1 MNDFVTVNFGVHTA
15 VIQKTCSW
23 SCSSIIKYWQFYFIC
38 CSWTTKIVLPLKE
51 SIKSQTITLAARFN
65 DIHPSLLL
73 FLNRLRK
80 ITIDN
85 RVENL
90 VQHIH
95 RKDYGQ
101 NVVEITHDDKMDRWL
116 VVKKSL
122 DASKISLQ
130 VRWWPKSSLMYF
142 IYFTFYYFFLHFVEY
157 DLCKSFIVATAPCPT
172 NSIPALCWKMKWFFF
187 NISYF
192 CHYIIFFYLFKLKL
206 IKSKWQA
213 KSGVE
218 VESTEIALAF
228 PLRPPG
234 QKKDSKVLLSGL
246 QGYTLLILFCSIPC
260 NNVTTNLQSTSDSVL
275 YVVNCLFCSLFHPN
289 NLCLLSFLWGV
300 MDSDSLFKVR
310 PCTN

>member
-51 SIKSQTITLAARFN
+51 SMKSQTITLAARFN

-130 VRWWPKSSLMYF
+130 VR
-142 IYFTFYYFFLHFVEY
+142 
-157 DLCKSFIVATAPCPT
+157 
-172 NSIPALCWKMKWFFF
+172 
-187 NISYF
+187 
-192 CHYIIFFYLFKLKL
+192 
-206 IKSKWQA
+206 
-213 KSGVE
+213 
-218 VESTEIALAF
+218 
-228 PLRPPG
+228 
-234 QKKDSKVLLSGL
+234 
-246 QGYTLLILFCSIPC
+246 
-260 NNVTTNLQSTSDSVL
+260 
-275 YVVNCLFCSLFHPN
+275 
-289 NLCLLSFLWGV
+289 
-300 MDSDSLFKVR
+300 
-310 PCTN
+310 

>member
-1 MNDFVTVNFGVHTA
+1 MYDMTIMKH
-15 VIQKTCSW
+15 W
-23 SCSSIIKYWQFYFIC
+23 HFYFIC

-51 SIKSQTITLAARFN
+51 SIRSQTTTLAARFN

-85 RVENL
+85 RVENF
-90 VQHIH
+90 VQNIH
-95 RKDYGQ
+95 RKDYGE

-130 VRWWPKSSLMYF
+130 VGLWAKSSLMYF
-142 IYFTFYYFFLHFVEY
+142 ILNSLLVFLALCGIWYYCLV
-157 DLCKSFIVATAPCPT
+157 PCPT
-172 NSIPALCWKMKWFFF
+172 NLITIPCSKMNLYTSQMLFLSNHF
-187 NISYF
+187 ILLPSQ
-192 CHYIIFFYLFKLKL
+192 CFFYLFKLKL
-206 IKSKWQA
+206 IKSNWQA

-234 QKKDSKVLLSGL
+234 QKKDSKVHVLPSSLADV
-246 QGYTLLILFCSIPC
+246 TITC
-260 NNVTTNLQSTSDSVL
+260 NN
-275 YVVNCLFCSLFHPN
+275 
-289 NLCLLSFLWGV
+289 LL
-300 MDSDSLFKVR
+300 M
-310 PCTN
+310 

>member
-1 MNDFVTVNFGVHTA
+1 M
-15 VIQKTCSW
+15 
-23 SCSSIIKYWQFYFIC
+23 IIITYWHFYFIC

-51 SIKSQTITLAARFN
+51 SIRSQTTTLAARFN

-85 RVENL
+85 RVENF
-90 VQHIH
+90 VQNIH
-95 RKDYGQ
+95 RKDYGE

-130 VRWWPKSSLMYF
+130 VGLWSKSSLMYF
-142 IYFTFYYFFLHFVEY
+142 ILNSLLVFLALYGIWYYCLV
-157 DLCKSFIVATAPCPT
+157 PCPT
-172 NSIPALCWKMKWFFF
+172 NLITIPCSKMNLYTSQMLFFPTF
-187 NISYF
+187 LFF
-192 CHYIIFFYLFKLKL
+192 CHHNVFFYLIKLKL
-206 IKSKWQA
+206 IKSNWQA

-234 QKKDSKVLLSGL
+234 QKKDSKVLPSSLADV
-246 QGYTLLILFCSIPC
+246 TITC
-260 NNVTTNLQSTSDSVL
+260 NNH
-275 YVVNCLFCSLFHPN
+275 F
-289 NLCLLSFLWGV
+289 
-300 MDSDSLFKVR
+300 
-310 PCTN
+310 

>member
-51 SIKSQTITLAARFN
+51 SMKSQTITLAARFN

-130 VRWWPKSSLMYF
+130 VRWWPVFPYVFHILY
-142 IYFTFYYFFLHFVEY
+142 ILLLFL
-157 DLCKSFIVATAPCPT
+157 
-172 NSIPALCWKMKWFFF
+172 ALCGIWLVQIFHCCNGALSHQFDSSIVLKNEM
-187 NISYF
+187 
-192 CHYIIFFYLFKLKL
+192 IFFQHFILLPLHYLF
-206 IKSKWQA
+206 
-213 KSGVE
+213 
-218 VESTEIALAF
+218 
-228 PLRPPG
+228 
-234 QKKDSKVLLSGL
+234 
-246 QGYTLLILFCSIPC
+246 LFI
-260 NNVTTNLQSTSDSVL
+260 
-275 YVVNCLFCSLFHPN
+275 
-289 NLCLLSFLWGV
+289 
-300 MDSDSLFKVR
+300 
-310 PCTN
+310 